1 MPNYGNIA
9 NSSQTG
15 KDGGYKNNLWFAEVA
30 DIATWGRP
38 TGPFVALG
46 DKVKITTAHTFG
58 AGKSAF
64 SWEAKIGSVQHNI
77 ETQGDV
83 GARELVYVARVEV
96 LGDNAATL
104 EQMVNALNDNKV
116 IWLKDADCL
125 TTDSYTQLGDD
136 CNPVSALVTFDSKT
150 NNPEASSGQ
159 KSYIVEFRTK
169 KKFFYTAVLD
179 VTP

>member
-9 NSSQTG
+9 NSTQTG

-30 DIATWGRP
+30 DITTWARP
-38 TGPFVALG
+38 IAVPVVLG
-46 DKVKITTAHTFG
+46 DKVKIITAHVF
-58 AGKSAF
+58 ASGKSAF
-64 SWEAKIGSVQHNI
+64 SWELKIGSVQHTT

-83 GARELVYVARVEV
+83 GARELVHVARVEV

-125 TTDSYTQLGDD
+125 TTDAYTQLGDD
-136 CNPVSALVTFDSKT
+136 CNPVSAQVTFDSKT
-150 NNPEASSGQ
+150 NNPEGTSGQ